1 MPGGLRT
8 GLVASGKPIAVV
20 EMIDDV
26 CMRVNPA
33 RRNRQG
39 GEIVSDCIDRN
50 GSTEAGDFRAL
61 HDDASVAQRPP
72 FAVIEGRGLEH
83 YRAFLREKSGPNQ

>member
-1 MPGGLRT
+1 
-8 GLVASGKPIAVV
+8 
-20 EMIDDV
+20 MIDDV

-50 GSTEAGDFRAL
+50 GSTELSDFRAL
-61 HDDASVAQRPP
+61 HHDDNAVQR
-72 FAVIEGRGLEH
+72 FAVAVVEGRGLER
-83 YRAFLREKSGPNQ
+83 YRTFLSEKSGPN